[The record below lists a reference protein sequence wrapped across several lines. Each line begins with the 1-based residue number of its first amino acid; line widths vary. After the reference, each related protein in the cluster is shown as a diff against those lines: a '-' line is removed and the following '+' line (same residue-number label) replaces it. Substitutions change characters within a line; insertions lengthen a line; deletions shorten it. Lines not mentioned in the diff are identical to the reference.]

1 MKDNTKKPKG
11 DGRASL
17 CFLVALCP
25 AILCGA
31 LVLLRAELKNEG
43 AILAISYIC
52 RLLTLLVGF
61 FGLGCALRAANRA
74 ALKSAALYLLAT
86 SGAYLVTQVIAAV
99 REVFYFTEYPDY
111 LASVIFENVGAA
123 IANALLFF
131 LLHLAVLLIV
141 YYRHF
146 RGKAVLSGE
155 YPLFSRRDRRAK
167 AGALATLLLF
177 LYQFIPQIINTV
189 SAFVD
194 EFGPTF
200 TNSDLF
206 YIVADYIFLFLSML
220 IGYVSLG
227 IVQGYVEE

>member
-1 MKDNTKKPKG
+1 MSNTKKMKG
-11 DGRASL
+11 DGRTSL

-31 LVLLRAELKNEG
+31 LVLLRAELKSEG

-74 ALKSAALYLLAT
+74 ELKSAALYLLAT
-86 SGAYLVTQVIAAV
+86 SGAYLVTQAIAAV
-99 REVFYFTEYPDY
+99 REVFYFIDYPDY
-111 LASVIFENVGAA
+111 LIAAILENIGAA

-141 YYRHF
+141 HYRHF
-146 RGKAVLSGE
+146 RGKAAVTGE
-155 YPLFSRRDRRAK
+155 LALFSRTDRRAR

-177 LYQFIPQIINTV
+177 LYQFVPQLISTV

-194 EFGPTF
+194 EFGPSF
-200 TNSDLF
+200 TSSDLF
-206 YIVADYIFLFLSML
+206 YIAADYLFLFLSML

>member
-1 MKDNTKKPKG
+1 MDKMKRTRG
-11 DGRASL
+11 DSRVFL

-31 LVLLRAELKNEG
+31 LVLLRAELKAEG

-74 ALKSAALYLLAT
+74 DVKRAVIYLLVT
-86 SGAYLVTQVIAAV
+86 GGAYLITQITAAV
-99 REVFYFTEYPDY
+99 REIFYYTDYPDY
-111 LASVIFENVGAA
+111 LVLAAFENVGAA

-141 YYRHF
+141 YFVCF
-146 RGKAVLSGE
+146 RGKAAAAGE
-155 YPLFSRRDRRAK
+155 LALFSRTDRRAK

-177 LYQFIPQIINTV
+177 LYQFVPQLINTL
-189 SAFVD
+189 SSFLD
-194 EFGPTF
+194 EFGPSF
-200 TNSDLF
+200 TSADLF
-206 YIVADYIFLFLSML
+206 YIIADYLFLFLSML
-220 IGYVSLG
+220 IGYVALG
-227 IVQGYVEE
+227 ILQGYVEE